1 MADIAQNL
9 TQQVCAAIAGNT
21 PLAIQG
27 AGSRQFLGRPPA
39 GEPLLVSGHDGIVEY
54 EPRELV
60 ITARAGTPLAAI
72 EAELAAAG
80 QMLAFEPPRFA
91 ATSTL
96 GGAIASGLSG
106 PRRAYCGAARDF
118 VLGCRIIN
126 GKGEILRFGG
136 QVMKNV
142 AGYDV
147 SRLMVGAFGTLG
159 VLLEV
164 SLKVLPRP
172 AASLTLVREYPA
184 EQALQRMRE
193 LAGKPLPI
201 DACCHLDGALCL
213 RLSGSHEAVQ
223 AARRRLGGEL
233 LEDDASFW
241 RRLRDMQLP
250 FFAGAQPLWRFSVP
264 AACPLSPPDGAWL
277 IDWSGAQRWLKTDL
291 DAGALRDAAEQAGGH
306 ATLFRNGGR
315 NDIFHPLPAGLLAL
329 HRNLKRAFDPH
340 GIFNP
345 GKLYAEL

>member
-1 MADIAQNL
+1 MDVAQQL
-9 TQQVCAAIAGNT
+9 AQQVHAAIAGNT

-27 AGSRQFLGRPPA
+27 GRSRQFLGRPVE
-39 GEPLLVSGHDGIVEY
+39 GEPLAVSGHHGIVEY
-54 EPRELV
+54 DPRELV
-60 ITARAGTPLAAI
+60 ITARAGTPLGVI
-72 EAELAAAG
+72 EAELEAAG
-80 QMLAFEPPRFA
+80 QMLAFEPPRFDA
-91 ATSTL
+91 ASTL

-106 PRRAYCGAARDF
+106 PRRAHCGAARDF

-164 SLKVLPRP
+164 SLKVLPR
-172 AASLTLVREYPA
+172 AEASLTLVREYPA
-184 EQALQRMRE
+184 DQALQRMRE
-193 LAGKPLPI
+193 LAGKPI
-201 DACCHLDGALCL
+201 SVDASCHLDGVLYL
-213 RLSGSHEAVQ
+213 RLSGSLEAVQ

-241 RRLRDMQLP
+241 RRLRDLQLP
-250 FFAGAQPLWRFSVP
+250 FFAGTQPLWRLSVP
-264 AACPLSPPDGAWL
+264 AASPLSPADHATL
-277 IDWSGAQRWLKTDL
+277 IEWGGAQRWLKTDAE
-291 DAGALRDAAEQAGGH
+291 AGAVREAAAKAGGH
-306 ATLFRNGGR
+306 ATLFRNGAR
-315 NDIFHPLPAGLLAL
+315 KDTFHPLPAGLLAL
-329 HRNLKRAFDPH
+329 HRNLKRAFDPQ

-345 GKLYAEL
+345 GRLYAEL

>member
-1 MADIAQNL
+1 MDIAQHL
-9 TQQVCAAIAGNT
+9 AEQVHAAIAAST
-21 PLAIQG
+21 PLAILG
-27 AGSRQFLGRPPA
+27 AGSRQFLGRPLA
-39 GEPLLVSGHDGIVEY
+39 GEPLLVSGHEGIVEY
-54 EPRELV
+54 DPRELV

-147 SRLMVGAFGTLG
+147 SRLMVGAYGTLG

-164 SLKVLPRP
+164 SLKVLPRS
-172 AASLTLVREYPA
+172 AASLTLMREYPA
-184 EQALQRMRE
+184 EQALQRLRE
-193 LAGKPLPI
+193 LAGKPLPV
-201 DACCHLDGALCL
+201 DASCHLDGALYL

-223 AARRRLGGEL
+223 AARRKLGGEL

-241 RRLRDMQLP
+241 RRLRDLQLP
-250 FFAGAQPLWRFSVP
+250 FFAGAQPLWRLSVP
-264 AACPLSPPDGAWL
+264 AACPLPPPDGAWL
-277 IDWSGAQRWLKTDL
+277 IEWGGAERWLKTDA
-291 DAGALRDAAEQAGGH
+291 DVAGVRDAAAQAGGH
-306 ATLFRNGGR
+306 ATLFRSGER
-315 NDIFHPLPAGLLAL
+315 NDTFHPLPAGLLAL

-340 GIFNP
+340 GILNP
-345 GKLYAEL
+345 GRLYPEF

>member
-1 MADIAQNL
+1 MDIAQQL
-9 TQQVCAAIAGNT
+9 ADQVHAAVAGNT
-21 PLAIQG
+21 PLAICG
-27 AGSRQFLGRPPA
+27 AGSRAFLGRPVE
-39 GEPLLVSGHDGIVEY
+39 GEPLPVCGHAGIVQY

-60 ITARAGTPLAAI
+60 ITARAGTPLVAI

-91 ATSTL
+91 ADSTL

-106 PRRAYCGAARDF
+106 PRRACCGAARDF

-164 SLKVLPRP
+164 SLKVLPVA

-184 EQALQRMRE
+184 DQALQRMRE
-193 LAGKPLPI
+193 LAGKPVSV
-201 DACCHLDGALCL
+201 DAGCHVDGTLYL

-223 AARRRLGGEL
+223 AARRKLGGEL
-233 LEDDASFW
+233 LDDDASFW
-241 RRLRDMQLP
+241 RRLRDLQLP
-250 FFAGAQPLWRFSVP
+250 CFDGAQPLWRFSVP
-264 AACPLSPPDGAWL
+264 AASPLLPPEGAWL
-277 IDWSGAQRWLKTDL
+277 IEWGGAQRWLKTSV
-291 DAGALRDAAEQAGGH
+291 DAGAVRDAAARAGGH
-306 ATLFRNGGR
+306 ATLFRNGAR

-345 GKLYAEL
+345 GRVYPDF